1 MSFIWDK
8 LYNVFAQPPLASAM
22 NEVLM
27 PNNSKSKLKLLFIKQ
42 ILEDETDA
50 EHGISMT
57 QLINRLNEL
66 DIPAERKSIYRDI
79 QTLREFGME
88 IQTYQRNPV
97 EYAIA
102 RRDFSLS
109 ELMLL
114 VDAVESCKFLTRRQS
129 NALTTNLKLLASDHQ
144 RELLNRRIHV
154 AGRISSKNDSVFTSI
169 DVLHDAIRT
178 KRRVEFMYYK
188 YGLDG
193 NRYATHDGKPH
204 EVTPVGIAFS
214 DGFYYLTAWNDERD
228 DMAEFRIDRMDR
240 IRISDQPAMKNE
252 RITHH
257 RYDGDDH
264 EYFGRFGGDPIT
276 ATLLVTGDKVEIIKD
291 RFGDAA
297 KLYPQENDTAKA
309 VVKVHKS
316 EQFFGWIAGL
326 GGTVRIF
333 EPVSLKK
340 EYNEYLL
347 DLVEE

>member
-1 MSFIWDK
+1 
-8 LYNVFAQPPLASAM
+8 
-22 NEVLM
+22 M
-27 PNNSKSKLKLLFIKQ
+27 PNNSKSKLKLLYIKQ

-57 QLINRLNEL
+57 RLIERLNEF
-66 DIPAERKSIYRDI
+66 DIPAERKGVYRDI
-79 QTLREFGME
+79 QTLRDFGIE
-88 IQTYQRNPV
+88 IQTYQRSPV

-129 NALTTNLKLLASDHQ
+129 NMLTTNLKLLASDHQ
-144 RELLNRRIHV
+144 RELLKRRIHV
-154 AGRISSKNDSVFTSI
+154 TGRISSKNESVFTSI
-169 DVLHDAIRT
+169 DTLHEAIRT
-178 KRRVEFMYYK
+178 KKRVEFMYYK

-193 NRYATHDGKPH
+193 KRFATHDGKPH

-228 DMAEFRIDRMDR
+228 GMTEFRIDRMDK
-240 IRISDQPAMKNE
+240 IRVTDKPATKNDE
-252 RITHH
+252 IAHH
-257 RYDGDDH
+257 KYEGDEH
-264 EYFGRFGGDPIT
+264 EYFGRFGGDPVT

-297 KLYPQENDTAKA
+297 MLYPQDDDTAKA
-309 VVKVHKS
+309 VVKIHKS

-326 GGTVRIF
+326 GGTVRIH
-333 EPVSLKK
+333 EPKSLKQ

-347 DLVEE
+347 GLIEE

>member
-1 MSFIWDK
+1 M
-8 LYNVFAQPPLASAM
+8 NA
-22 NEVLM
+22 NEVPM
-27 PNNSKSKLKLLFIKQ
+27 PNNSKSKLKLLYIKQ

-57 QLINRLNEL
+57 RIIERLNEF
-66 DIPAERKSIYRDI
+66 DIPAERKGVYRDI
-79 QTLREFGME
+79 QTLRDFGIE
-88 IQTYQRNPV
+88 IQTYQRCPV

-169 DVLHDAIRT
+169 DILHEAIRT
-178 KRRVEFMYYK
+178 NRHVAFMYYK

-193 NRYATHDGKPH
+193 KRFATHDGKPH
-204 EVTPVGIAFS
+204 EVTPVGIVFS
-214 DGFYYLTAWNDERD
+214 DGFYYLTAWNDERG
-228 DMAEFRIDRMDR
+228 DMSEFRIDRMDK
-240 IRISDQPAMKNE
+240 IRVTDRPATKNDK
-252 RITHH
+252 ITHH
-257 RYDGDDH
+257 KYEGDEH
-264 EYFGRFGGDPIT
+264 EYFGRFGGDPVT
-276 ATLLVTGDKVEIIKD
+276 ATLLVTGEKVEIIKD

-297 KLYPQENDTAKA
+297 MLYPQDDETAKA
-309 VVKVHKS
+309 VVKIHKS

-326 GGTVRIF
+326 GGTVRIH
-333 EPVSLKK
+333 EPKSLKQ

-347 DLVEE
+347 GLIKE

>member
-1 MSFIWDK
+1 
-8 LYNVFAQPPLASAM
+8 
-22 NEVLM
+22 M
-27 PNNSKSKLKLLFIKQ
+27 PNNSKSKLKLLYIKQ

-57 QLINRLNEL
+57 RIIERLNEF
-66 DIPAERKSIYRDI
+66 DIPAERKGVYRDI
-79 QTLREFGME
+79 QTLRDFGIE
-88 IQTYQRNPV
+88 IQTYQRCPV

-169 DVLHDAIRT
+169 DILHEPIRT
-178 KRRVEFMYYK
+178 NRHVAFMYYK

-193 NRYATHDGKPH
+193 KRFATHDGKPH

-228 DMAEFRIDRMDR
+228 DMTEFRIDRMDK
-240 IRISDQPAMKNE
+240 IRVTDKPATKNDK
-252 RITHH
+252 ITHH
-257 RYDGDDH
+257 KYEGDEH
-264 EYFGRFGGDPIT
+264 EYFGRFGGDPVT

-297 KLYPQENDTAKA
+297 MLYPQDDETAKA
-309 VVKVHKS
+309 VVKIHKS

-326 GGTVRIF
+326 GGTVRIH
-333 EPVSLKK
+333 EPKSLKQ

-347 DLVEE
+347 GLIEE

>member
-1 MSFIWDK
+1 
-8 LYNVFAQPPLASAM
+8 
-22 NEVLM
+22 M
-27 PNNSKSKLKLLFIKQ
+27 PNNSKSKLKLLYIKQ

-57 QLINRLNEL
+57 RIIERLNEFG
-66 DIPAERKSIYRDI
+66 IPAERKGVYRDI
-79 QTLREFGME
+79 QTLRDFGIE
-88 IQTYQRNPV
+88 IQTYQRCPV

-169 DVLHDAIRT
+169 DILHEAIRT
-178 KRRVEFMYYK
+178 NRHVAFMYYK

-193 NRYATHDGKPH
+193 KRFATHDGKPH
-204 EVTPVGIAFS
+204 EVTPVGIVFS

-228 DMAEFRIDRMDR
+228 DMTEFRIDRMDK
-240 IRISDQPAMKNE
+240 IRVTDKPATKNDK
-252 RITHH
+252 ITHH
-257 RYDGDDH
+257 KYEGDEH
-264 EYFGRFGGDPIT
+264 EYFGRFGGDPVT

-297 KLYPQENDTAKA
+297 MLYPQDNETAKA
-309 VVKVHKS
+309 VVKIHKS

-326 GGTVRIF
+326 GGTVRIH
-333 EPVSLKK
+333 EPKSLKQ

-347 DLVEE
+347 GLIEE

>member
-1 MSFIWDK
+1 
-8 LYNVFAQPPLASAM
+8 
-22 NEVLM
+22 M
-27 PNNSKSKLKLLFIKQ
+27 PNNSKSKLKLLYIKQ

-57 QLINRLNEL
+57 RIIERLNEF
-66 DIPAERKSIYRDI
+66 DIPAERKGVYRDI
-79 QTLREFGME
+79 QTLRDFGIE
-88 IQTYQRNPV
+88 IQTYQRCPV

-169 DVLHDAIRT
+169 DILHEAIRT
-178 KRRVEFMYYK
+178 NRHVAFMYYK

-193 NRYATHDGKPH
+193 KRFATHDGKPH

-228 DMAEFRIDRMDR
+228 DMTEFRIDRMDK
-240 IRISDQPAMKNE
+240 IRVTDKPATKNDK
-252 RITHH
+252 ITHH
-257 RYDGDDH
+257 KYEGDEH
-264 EYFGRFGGDPIT
+264 EYFGRFGGDPVT

-297 KLYPQENDTAKA
+297 MLYPQDNETAKA
-309 VVKVHKS
+309 VVKIHKS

-326 GGTVRIF
+326 GGTVRIH
-333 EPVSLKK
+333 EPKSLKQ

-347 DLVEE
+347 GLIEE

>member
-1 MSFIWDK
+1 
-8 LYNVFAQPPLASAM
+8 
-22 NEVLM
+22 M
-27 PNNSKSKLKLLFIKQ
+27 PNNSKSKLKLLYIKQ
-42 ILEDETDA
+42 ILEDETDD

-57 QLINRLNEL
+57 RIIERLNEF
-66 DIPAERKSIYRDI
+66 DIPAERKGVYRDI
-79 QTLREFGME
+79 QTLRDFGIE
-88 IQTYQRNPV
+88 IQTYQRCPV

-169 DVLHDAIRT
+169 DILHEAIRT
-178 KRRVEFMYYK
+178 NRHVVFMYYK

-193 NRYATHDGKPH
+193 KRFATHDGKPH

-228 DMAEFRIDRMDR
+228 DMTEFRIDRMDK
-240 IRISDQPAMKNE
+240 IRVTDKPATKNDK
-252 RITHH
+252 ITHH
-257 RYDGDDH
+257 KYEGDEH
-264 EYFGRFGGDPIT
+264 EYFGRFGGDPVT

-297 KLYPQENDTAKA
+297 MLYPQDNETAKA
-309 VVKVHKS
+309 VVKIHKS

-326 GGTVRIF
+326 GGTVRVH
-333 EPVSLKK
+333 EPKSLKQ

-347 DLVEE
+347 GLIEE

>member
-1 MSFIWDK
+1 
-8 LYNVFAQPPLASAM
+8 
-22 NEVLM
+22 M
-27 PNNSKSKLKLLFIKQ
+27 PNNSKSKLKLLYIKQ

-57 QLINRLNEL
+57 RLIERLNEF
-66 DIPAERKSIYRDI
+66 DIPAERKGVYRDI
-79 QTLREFGME
+79 QTLRDFGIE
-88 IQTYQRNPV
+88 IQTYQRSPV

-129 NALTTNLKLLASDHQ
+129 NMLTTNLKLLASDHQ
-144 RELLNRRIHV
+144 RELLKRRIHV
-154 AGRISSKNDSVFTSI
+154 TGRISSKNESVFTSI
-169 DVLHDAIRT
+169 DTLHEAIRT
-178 KRRVEFMYYK
+178 KKCVEFMYYK

-193 NRYATHDGKPH
+193 KRFATHDGKPH

-228 DMAEFRIDRMDR
+228 GMTEFRIDRMDK
-240 IRISDQPAMKNE
+240 IRVTDKPATKNDE
-252 RITHH
+252 IAHH
-257 RYDGDDH
+257 KYEGDEH
-264 EYFGRFGGDPIT
+264 EYFGRFGGDPVT

-297 KLYPQENDTAKA
+297 MLYPQDDDTAKA
-309 VVKVHKS
+309 VVKIHKS

-326 GGTVRIF
+326 GGTVRIH
-333 EPVSLKK
+333 EPKSLKQ

-347 DLVEE
+347 RLIEK

>member
-1 MSFIWDK
+1 
-8 LYNVFAQPPLASAM
+8 
-22 NEVLM
+22 M
-27 PNNSKSKLKLLFIKQ
+27 PNNSKSKLKLLYIKQ

-57 QLINRLNEL
+57 RIIERLNEF
-66 DIPAERKSIYRDI
+66 DIPAERKGVYRDI
-79 QTLREFGME
+79 QTLRDFGIE
-88 IQTYQRNPV
+88 IQTYQRCPV

-169 DVLHDAIRT
+169 DILHEAIRT
-178 KRRVEFMYYK
+178 NRHVAFMYYK

-193 NRYATHDGKPH
+193 KRFATHDGKPH
-204 EVTPVGIAFS
+204 EVTPVGIVFS

-228 DMAEFRIDRMDR
+228 DMTEFRIDRMDK
-240 IRISDQPAMKNE
+240 IRVTDKPATKNDK
-252 RITHH
+252 ITHH
-257 RYDGDDH
+257 KYEGDEH
-264 EYFGRFGGDPIT
+264 EYFGRFGGDPVT

-297 KLYPQENDTAKA
+297 MLYPQDNETAKA
-309 VVKVHKS
+309 VVKIHKS

-326 GGTVRIF
+326 GGTVRIH
-333 EPVSLKK
+333 EPKSLKQ

-347 DLVEE
+347 GLIEE

>member
-1 MSFIWDK
+1 
-8 LYNVFAQPPLASAM
+8 
-22 NEVLM
+22 M
-27 PNNSKSKLKLLFIKQ
+27 PNNSKSKLKLLYIKQ

-57 QLINRLNEL
+57 RLIERLNEF
-66 DIPAERKSIYRDI
+66 DIPAERKGVYRDI
-79 QTLREFGME
+79 QTLRDFGIE
-88 IQTYQRNPV
+88 IQTYQRSPV

-129 NALTTNLKLLASDHQ
+129 NMLTTNLKLLASDHQ
-144 RELLNRRIHV
+144 RELLKRRIHV
-154 AGRISSKNDSVFTSI
+154 TGRISSKNESVFTSI
-169 DVLHDAIRT
+169 DTLHEAIRT
-178 KRRVEFMYYK
+178 KKRVEFMYYK

-193 NRYATHDGKPH
+193 KRFATHDGKPH

-228 DMAEFRIDRMDR
+228 GMTEFRIDRMDK
-240 IRISDQPAMKNE
+240 IHVTDKPATKNDE
-252 RITHH
+252 IAHH
-257 RYDGDDH
+257 KYEGDEH
-264 EYFGRFGGDPIT
+264 EYFGRFGGDPVT

-297 KLYPQENDTAKA
+297 MLYPQDNDTAKV
-309 VVKVHKS
+309 VVKIHKS

-326 GGTVRIF
+326 GGTVRIH
-333 EPVSLKK
+333 EPKSLKQ

-347 DLVEE
+347 GLIEE

>member
-1 MSFIWDK
+1 
-8 LYNVFAQPPLASAM
+8 
-22 NEVLM
+22 M
-27 PNNSKSKLKLLFIKQ
+27 PNNSKSKLKLLYIKQ

-57 QLINRLNEL
+57 RIIERLNEF
-66 DIPAERKSIYRDI
+66 DIPAERKGVYRDI
-79 QTLREFGME
+79 QTLRDFGIE
-88 IQTYQRNPV
+88 IQTYQRCPV

-154 AGRISSKNDSVFTSI
+154 AGRISSKTDSVFTNI
-169 DVLHDAIRT
+169 DILHEAIRT
-178 KRRVEFMYYK
+178 NRHVAFMYYK

-193 NRYATHDGKPH
+193 KRFATHDGKPH

-228 DMAEFRIDRMDR
+228 GMTEFRIDRMDK
-240 IRISDQPAMKNE
+240 IRVTDKPATKNDK
-252 RITHH
+252 IAHH
-257 RYDGDDH
+257 KYEGDEH
-264 EYFGRFGGDPIT
+264 EYFGRFGGDPVT

-297 KLYPQENDTAKA
+297 MLYPQDDETAKA
-309 VVKVHKS
+309 VVKIHKS

-326 GGTVRIF
+326 GGTVRIH
-333 EPVSLKK
+333 EPKSLKQ

-347 DLVEE
+347 GLIEE

>member
-1 MSFIWDK
+1 
-8 LYNVFAQPPLASAM
+8 
-22 NEVLM
+22 M
-27 PNNSKSKLKLLFIKQ
+27 PNNSKSKLKLLYIKQ

-57 QLINRLNEL
+57 RIIERLNEF
-66 DIPAERKSIYRDI
+66 DIPAERKGVYRDI
-79 QTLREFGME
+79 QTLRDFGIE
-88 IQTYQRNPV
+88 IQTYQRCPV

-169 DVLHDAIRT
+169 DILHEAIRT
-178 KRRVEFMYYK
+178 NRHVAFMYYK

-193 NRYATHDGKPH
+193 KRFATHDGKPH
-204 EVTPVGIAFS
+204 EVTPVGIVFS

-228 DMAEFRIDRMDR
+228 DMTEFRIDRMDK
-240 IRISDQPAMKNE
+240 IRVTDKPATKNDK
-252 RITHH
+252 ITHH
-257 RYDGDDH
+257 KYEGDEH
-264 EYFGRFGGDPIT
+264 EYFGRFGGDPVT
-276 ATLLVTGDKVEIIKD
+276 TTLLVTGDKVEIIKD

-297 KLYPQENDTAKA
+297 MLYPQDDETAKA
-309 VVKVHKS
+309 VVKIHKS

-326 GGTVRIF
+326 GGTVRIH
-333 EPVSLKK
+333 EPKSLKQ

-347 DLVEE
+347 GLIEE

>member
-1 MSFIWDK
+1 
-8 LYNVFAQPPLASAM
+8 
-22 NEVLM
+22 M
-27 PNNSKSKLKLLFIKQ
+27 PNNSKSKLKLLYIKQ

-57 QLINRLNEL
+57 RIIERLNEF
-66 DIPAERKSIYRDI
+66 DIPAERKGVYRDI
-79 QTLREFGME
+79 QTLRDFGIE
-88 IQTYQRNPV
+88 IQTYQRYPV

-169 DVLHDAIRT
+169 DILHEAIRT
-178 KRRVEFMYYK
+178 NRHVAFMYYK

-193 NRYATHDGKPH
+193 KRFATHDGKPH

-214 DGFYYLTAWNDERD
+214 DGFYYLTAWNEERD
-228 DMAEFRIDRMDR
+228 DMTEFRIDRMDK
-240 IRISDQPAMKNE
+240 IRVTDKPATKNDK
-252 RITHH
+252 ITHH
-257 RYDGDDH
+257 KYEGDEH
-264 EYFGRFGGDPIT
+264 EYFGRFGGDPVT

-291 RFGDAA
+291 RFGDVAM
-297 KLYPQENDTAKA
+297 LYPQDDETAKA
-309 VVKVHKS
+309 VVKIHKS

-326 GGTVRIF
+326 GGTVRIH
-333 EPVSLKK
+333 EPKSLKQ

-347 DLVEE
+347 GLIEE

>member
-1 MSFIWDK
+1 
-8 LYNVFAQPPLASAM
+8 
-22 NEVLM
+22 M
-27 PNNSKSKLKLLFIKQ
+27 PNNSKSKLKLLYIKQ
-42 ILEDETDA
+42 ILEDETDD

-57 QLINRLNEL
+57 RIIERLNEF
-66 DIPAERKSIYRDI
+66 DIPAERKGVYRDI
-79 QTLREFGME
+79 QTLRDFGIE
-88 IQTYQRNPV
+88 IQTYQRCPV

-129 NALTTNLKLLASDHQ
+129 NALTTNLKFLASDHQ

-169 DVLHDAIRT
+169 DILHEAIRT
-178 KRRVEFMYYK
+178 NRHVAFMYYK

-193 NRYATHDGKPH
+193 KRFATHDGKPH

-228 DMAEFRIDRMDR
+228 DMTEFRIDRMDK
-240 IRISDQPAMKNE
+240 IRVTDKPATKNDK
-252 RITHH
+252 ITHH
-257 RYDGDDH
+257 KYEGDEH
-264 EYFGRFGGDPIT
+264 EYFGRFGGDPVT

-297 KLYPQENDTAKA
+297 MLYPQDNETAKA
-309 VVKVHKS
+309 VVKIHKS

-326 GGTVRIF
+326 GGTVRVH
-333 EPVSLKK
+333 EPKSLKQ

-347 DLVEE
+347 GLIEE

>member
-1 MSFIWDK
+1 
-8 LYNVFAQPPLASAM
+8 
-22 NEVLM
+22 M
-27 PNNSKSKLKLLFIKQ
+27 PNNSKSKLKLLYIKQ

-57 QLINRLNEL
+57 RIIERLNEF
-66 DIPAERKSIYRDI
+66 DIPAERKGVYRDI
-79 QTLREFGME
+79 QTLRDFGIE
-88 IQTYQRNPV
+88 IQTYQRCPV

-169 DVLHDAIRT
+169 DILHEAIRT
-178 KRRVEFMYYK
+178 NRHVAFMYYK

-193 NRYATHDGKPH
+193 KRFATHDGKPH

-228 DMAEFRIDRMDR
+228 GMTEFRIDRMDK
-240 IRISDQPAMKNE
+240 IRVTDKPATKNDE
-252 RITHH
+252 ITHH
-257 RYDGDDH
+257 KYEGDEH
-264 EYFGRFGGDPIT
+264 EYFGRFGGDPVT

-297 KLYPQENDTAKA
+297 MLYPQDDETAKA
-309 VVKVHKS
+309 VVKIHKS

-326 GGTVRIF
+326 GGTVRIH
-333 EPVSLKK
+333 EPKSLKQ

-347 DLVEE
+347 GLIEE

>member
-1 MSFIWDK
+1 
-8 LYNVFAQPPLASAM
+8 
-22 NEVLM
+22 M
-27 PNNSKSKLKLLFIKQ
+27 PNNSKSKLKLLYIKQ

-57 QLINRLNEL
+57 RIIERLNEF
-66 DIPAERKSIYRDI
+66 DIPAERKGVYRDI
-79 QTLREFGME
+79 QTLRDFGIE
-88 IQTYQRNPV
+88 IQTYQRCPV

-169 DVLHDAIRT
+169 DILHEAIRT
-178 KRRVEFMYYK
+178 NRHVAFMYYK

-193 NRYATHDGKPH
+193 KRFATHDGKPH

-228 DMAEFRIDRMDR
+228 DMTEFRIDRMDN
-240 IRISDQPAMKNE
+240 IRVTDKPATKNDN
-252 RITHH
+252 ITHH
-257 RYDGDDH
+257 KYEGEEH
-264 EYFGRFGGDPIT
+264 EYFGRFGGDPVT

-297 KLYPQENDTAKA
+297 MLYPQDDETAKA
-309 VVKVHKS
+309 VVKIHKS

-326 GGTVRIF
+326 GGTVRIH
-333 EPVSLKK
+333 EPKSLKQ
-340 EYNEYLL
+340 EYNDYLL
-347 DLVEE
+347 GLIEE